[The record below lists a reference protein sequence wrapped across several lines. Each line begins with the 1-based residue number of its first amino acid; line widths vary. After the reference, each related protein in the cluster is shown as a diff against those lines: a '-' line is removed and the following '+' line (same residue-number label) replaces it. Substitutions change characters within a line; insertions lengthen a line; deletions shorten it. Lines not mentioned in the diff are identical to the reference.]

1 MSLLEITGNVVN
13 SIFATNPLS
22 NPPILISIALV
33 LIIAAILAVISKLL
47 KQQFILAYILTG
59 IILGP
64 LVLGLVTDR
73 TLINGF
79 AEVGICLLLFAAGLE
94 MSLKKLK
101 ETIGTSMISGV
112 VQVVV
117 VSLISFFVLIA
128 LSFSR
133 VEALWL
139 GIAIAFSSTVV
150 VTKILSDRN
159 ELNTLHARFI
169 VGIML
174 TQDVIAI
181 LALAVLTK
189 NLTLAF
195 LLVSLLKIS
204 FLLVLAFLFFYL
216 LKILNKR
223 IMQSIELLF
232 IVSLAILFLFV
243 SLAHLLDLSIAIGA
257 FIAGLLLAN
266 SSYKLEIETRTRAL
280 RDFFSVMFFVSVGL
294 LLTHIS
300 TELFLLTIP
309 ILLILIIVEPF
320 ITALVLKI
328 KGYNTKTSM
337 DIGFS
342 FAQLSEFTLILC
354 LGALSLGI
362 ITQRAF
368 DLIVLVAVLS
378 IAATPYT
385 MKLTKP
391 LYSSMGRLLDL
402 IKISSKKEMG
412 FQDSKKKTIL
422 IFGCHRMGSIYLKNL
437 EKYQEKIHVIDFNPE
452 IIQAV
457 SKKRISCTY
466 GDANNEEFLD
476 KLSEKDLKIV
486 ISTVPRK
493 DDNLLIIKSFKERKP
508 NIFVVAT
515 AQKIDEALEFYKAG
529 ADYVLLPIII
539 GAEQCL
545 NMIKNLNKKEFSN
558 LKSEHIKYLQDLH
571 RYLY

>member
-1 MSLLEITGNVVN
+1 
-13 SIFATNPLS
+13 
-22 NPPILISIALV
+22 
-33 LIIAAILAVISKLL
+33 
-47 KQQFILAYILTG
+47 
-59 IILGP
+59 
-64 LVLGLVTDR
+64 
-73 TLINGF
+73 
-79 AEVGICLLLFAAGLE
+79 
-94 MSLKKLK
+94 
-101 ETIGTSMISGV
+101 
-112 VQVVV
+112 
-117 VSLISFFVLIA
+117 
-128 LSFSR
+128 
-133 VEALWL
+133 
-139 GIAIAFSSTVV
+139 
-150 VTKILSDRN
+150 
-159 ELNTLHARFI
+159 
-169 VGIML
+169 
-174 TQDVIAI
+174 
-181 LALAVLTK
+181 
-189 NLTLAF
+189 
-195 LLVSLLKIS
+195 
-204 FLLVLAFLFFYL
+204 
-216 LKILNKR
+216 
-223 IMQSIELLF
+223 
-232 IVSLAILFLFV
+232 
-243 SLAHLLDLSIAIGA
+243 
-257 FIAGLLLAN
+257 
-266 SSYKLEIETRTRAL
+266 
-280 RDFFSVMFFVSVGL
+280 
-294 LLTHIS
+294 
-300 TELFLLTIP
+300 
-309 ILLILIIVEPF
+309 
-320 ITALVLKI
+320 
-328 KGYNTKTSM
+328 
-337 DIGFS
+337 
-342 FAQLSEFTLILC
+342 
-354 LGALSLGI
+354 
-362 ITQRAF
+362 
-368 DLIVLVAVLS
+368 
-378 IAATPYT
+378 